1 MWNKSET
8 RRQAQQREEEDPSE
22 LDRPIP
28 IIVALITLAV
38 VLSGVA
44 YILLSEPFGQL
55 DMGDRRTL
63 ADLRAPAAGAPGA
76 VADGKQVFSVN
87 CAACHQAT
95 GKGLPGVFPPLD
107 GSEWVVGD
115 ERTLVNILLH
125 GISGE
130 IMVMGNTYKGAMPS
144 FKQLGNNELAAVA
157 SYVRAE
163 WSNKAGAIKPELFE
177 AERKASDRSTPF
189 NGGAELKALTAKAP

>member
-8 RRQAQQREEEDPSE
+8 RRPAQQREEVEPSE
-22 LDRPIP
+22 RNRPIP
-28 IIVALITLAV
+28 AIVALITLAV

-76 VADGKQVFSVN
+76 VADGKQVYTVN
-87 CAACHQAT
+87 CVACHQAS

-125 GISGE
+125 GVSGE
-130 IMVMGNTYKGAMPS
+130 ITVMGNPYKGAMPS
-144 FKQLGNNELAAVA
+144 FKQLSNNELAAVV
-157 SYVRAE
+157 SHVRAE

-177 AERKASDRSTPF
+177 AERKASARSTPF
-189 NGGAELKALTAKAP
+189 NGGAELKALTVKAP

>member
-125 GISGE
+125 GVSGE
-130 IMVMGNTYKGAMPS
+130 ITVMGKPYKGAMPS

-177 AERKASDRSTPF
+177 TERKASDRSTPF

>member
-28 IIVALITLAV
+28 IMVALITLAV

-44 YILLSEPFGQL
+44 YILLSEPFGQI

-63 ADLRAPAAGAPGA
+63 ADLRAPAAGAPAA

-87 CAACHQAT
+87 CVACHQAS

-107 GSEWVVGD
+107 GSEWVVGN

-125 GISGE
+125 GVSGE
-130 IMVMGNTYKGAMPS
+130 ITVMGNPYKGAMPS
-144 FKQLGNNELAAVA
+144 FKQLGNNELAAVT
-157 SYVRAE
+157 SYIRAE

-177 AERKASDRSTPF
+177 TERKASDRSAPF
-189 NGGAELKALTAKAP
+189 NGGAELTARTAKAP

>member
-22 LDRPIP
+22 RDRPIP
-28 IIVALITLAV
+28 AIVALITLAV
-38 VLSGVA
+38 VISAVA

-76 VADGKQVFSVN
+76 VADGKQVFTVN

-107 GSEWVVGD
+107 GSEWVTGD

-130 IMVMGNTYKGAMPS
+130 ITVMGNTYKGAMPS
-144 FKQLGNNELAAVA
+144 FKQLSNNELAAVA

-177 AERKASDRSTPF
+177 AERKASDRSAPF